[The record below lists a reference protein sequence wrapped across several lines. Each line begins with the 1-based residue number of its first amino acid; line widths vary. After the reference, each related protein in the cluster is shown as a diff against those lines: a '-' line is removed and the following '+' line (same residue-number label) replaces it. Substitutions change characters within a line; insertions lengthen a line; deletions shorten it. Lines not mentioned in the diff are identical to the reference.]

1 MSFSLYFLLD
11 ALKKKLNVMLI
22 FKPRVVYCCNYI
34 TWKCVYFQK
43 YEFDLETDFP
53 AFSVIHGT

>member
-1 MSFSLYFLLD
+1 
-11 ALKKKLNVMLI
+11 MLI